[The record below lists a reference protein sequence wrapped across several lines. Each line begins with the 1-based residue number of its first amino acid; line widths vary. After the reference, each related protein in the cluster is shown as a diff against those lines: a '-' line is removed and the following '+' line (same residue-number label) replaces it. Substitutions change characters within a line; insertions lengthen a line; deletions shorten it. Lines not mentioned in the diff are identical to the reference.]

1 MAPHERLRAADA
13 GGERDRGGGEGGR
26 RGAEGLSGAGRGE
39 EEERSPLGLGS
50 VPLSRGCRDP
60 ELV

>member
-1 MAPHERLRAADA
+1 MRE
-13 GGERDRGGGEGGR
+13 GSGTGGEGRVDG
-26 RGAEGLSGAGRGE
+26 EGLSGAGRGE